1 MSFTSTAYYLF
12 LALTAILYFQVPNRF
27 KIYVLL
33 VASYVFYLSFD
44 PRYVVFILAT
54 TFVSYL
60 AAQFMQKTNK
70 RSLRFLA
77 LIATLSF
84 EFCLLFT
91 TKYWNN
97 LSIATNWLNPINII
111 VPLGISFYTFQTVGY
126 IFDVYRKQILPEKS
140 IVNYA
145 AFLSFFPHL
154 LAGPIEPAQSFL
166 PQIQNPVK
174 FNYEQMAFGIL
185 LICVGLFK
193 KLVIA
198 DMIAP
203 VVDIVFQNPTQHFG
217 SGIALTAFFARYQI
231 YCDFSGY
238 TDIAIGSAQILGFKL
253 MQNFDRPFFST
264 SITQYW
270 QKWHI
275 SLSLWIRTYIFY
287 PLVSTSIARIGV
299 HGLVLLTFLILGLW
313 HGGTF
318 NFLAY
323 GLWHGVF
330 VVLDSATRG
339 LRQNV
344 YAKFKINSS
353 SGLFKTIA
361 ICFTF
366 FLIVAPP
373 TILFRSPN
381 WSTSLTLLNNLS
393 FTWSWQQ
400 LDYLSSSLVLMS
412 YFKIFIVAVVFL
424 ELTHYLQ
431 LRFKFMQ
438 SIWQRSPLIFWGLV
452 VSLLLTIAFFGV
464 YAQES
469 RFIYTQF

>member
-1 MSFTSTAYYLF
+1 
-12 LALTAILYFQVPNRF
+12 
-27 KIYVLL
+27 
-33 VASYVFYLSFD
+33 VFYLSFD

-54 TFVSYL
+54 TFVSYF
-60 AAQFMQKTNK
+60 AAQFMQNTTKPN
-70 RSLRFLA
+70 LRLLV
-77 LIATLSF
+77 LIATLIF
-84 EFCLLFT
+84 EFFLLFM

-111 VPLGISFYTFQTVGY
+111 APLGISFYTFQTVGY

-140 IVNYA
+140 IVNFA

-174 FNYEQMAFGIL
+174 FNYEHMAFGIL

-198 DMIAP
+198 DMVAP
-203 VVDIVFQNPTQHFG
+203 IVDIVYQNPNQHFG
-217 SGIALTAFFARYQI
+217 SSIALTAFLARYQI

-253 MQNFDRPFFST
+253 MQNFNRPFFST

-287 PLVSTSIARIGV
+287 PLVSTPVARIGV

-318 NFLAY
+318 NFLTY

-330 VVLDSATRG
+330 IVLDTTTRG

-344 YAKFKINSS
+344 YTKFKINSS

-361 ICFTF
+361 VCFTF
-366 FLIVAPP
+366 FLIVVPP
-373 TILFRSPN
+373 TLLFRSPN
-381 WSTSLTLLNNLS
+381 WATSVILIKNLQL
-393 FTWSWQQ
+393 TWSWEQ

-412 YFKIFIVAVVFL
+412 YFKIFVVGVVL
-424 ELTHYLQ
+424 MEITDWLQ
-431 LRFKFMQ
+431 KRFHFMQ
-438 SIWQRSPLIFWGLV
+438 TVWQRSPLIFWGLV
-452 VSLLLTIAFFGV
+452 VTLLLTIAFFGV
-464 YAQES
+464 YTQET